1 MWAHKAYV
9 PNSLCFFSSFLS
21 IQFTGMLPEMSEFE
35 MVWCR
40 YLFRNLLPLFTI
52 YNITIFRKDFGGQAS
67 AVNSNS
73 RVLHDGQ
80 CKRPAD
86 QGLLTDCSSDHA
98 NWEKADWV
106 TIFGIWR
113 ELYYHIISCFVLLFR
128 WDNSTSLHYQGVPP
142 LTFQLPNKIL
152 FSLLNPWFQP
162 RLCPSY
168 ITLIFISLSRDST
181 KTKL

>member
-9 PNSLCFFSSFLS
+9 HNSLYFFSSFLS
-21 IQFTGMLPEMSEFE
+21 NRLTGMLPEMRLYDA
-35 MVWCR
+35 VT
-40 YLFRNLLPLFTI
+40 PLEI
-52 YNITIFRKDFGGQAS
+52 YYHYSLSTTSPFFRKDFGGQPS

-86 QGLLTDCSSDHA
+86 QGLLTHCLSDHA

-113 ELYYHIISCFVLLFR
+113 ELYYHLISCFVLLFR

-142 LTFQLPNKIL
+142 LTFQLPNKML

-162 RLCPSY
+162 RLSPSY
-168 ITLIFISLSRDST
+168 ITLILISLSRDST

>member
-1 MWAHKAYV
+1 MRARVKSPHARKGDTPRV
-9 PNSLCFFSSFLS
+9 
-21 IQFTGMLPEMSEFE
+21 
-35 MVWCR
+35 
-40 YLFRNLLPLFTI
+40 TI
-52 YNITIFRKDFGGQAS
+52 YIITIFQKDFGGQPS

-86 QGLLTDCSSDHA
+86 QGLLTDCLSDHA

-113 ELYYHIISCFVLLFR
+113 ELYYHLISCFVLLFR
-128 WDNSTSLHYQGVPP
+128 WDNRTSLHYQGVPP
-142 LTFQLPNKIL
+142 LTFQLPNKML

-162 RLCPSY
+162 HLSPSY